1 MLFRSE
7 IQGGSGPRRAAAE
20 RQAINAPMQGTAADL
35 IKLSMIKVQ
44 NVLDEEKRATRM
56 IMQVH
61 DELVFEV
68 PEAEIEW
75 VRTEIPRLMAGVAD
89 LKVPLLAEI
98 GVGPN
103 WDKAH

>member
-1 MLFRSE
+1 
-7 IQGGSGPRRAAAE
+7 
-20 RQAINAPMQGTAADL
+20 MQGTAADL

-75 VRTEIPRLMAGVAD
+75 VRTEIPRLMAGVAE

-98 GVGPN
+98 GIGPN